1 MTDFA
6 SLFAKAD
13 TAGRA
18 AVEKTKVVPMI
29 VGQETSLFSGK
40 IDYTKETYYVA
51 DGVCGFAWVSVKPGN
66 SKFANWLKKNNLA
79 RTDSYYGG
87 VSMSVSDYNQS
98 LQKKEA
104 YAHAFAEVLREAGIN
119 AYSTSRMD

>member
-6 SLFAKAD
+6 SLYAQAD
-13 TAGRA
+13 AAGRS

-51 DGVCGFAWVSVKPGN
+51 DGVCGFAWVNVKPGN
-66 SKFANWLKKNNLA
+66 SKFANWLKKNKLA

-87 VSMSVSDYNQS
+87 VSMSVRDYNQS

-104 YAHAFAEVLREAGIN
+104 YAHAFAAVLRDAGIS
-119 AYSTSRMD
+119 AYTTSRMD